1 MGEKSLEI
9 TNFSGKKIPQVAKSH
24 YKKKHCLLAPPRHHD
39 GKSQASFLKH

>member
-9 TNFSGKKIPQVAKSH
+9 TKFSGKKNPQVAKSDH
-24 YKKKHCLLAPPRHHD
+24 KKKTLFAPPRHRD